1 MLCFEEYVEQTRHVK
16 ETDDLARLYNRIITA
31 EGYENCVFT
40 SVRGQRVGHMAWFKL
55 PEGYY
60 DAYFDKRWDRI
71 DPVLACTMRAMR
83 PFYWDDVTE
92 KSRLSKAQLDFM
104 GQCKELKVHSGLV
117 FPFHGPGDRLDV
129 MSISRRIPDPPNIE
143 RTALLHAISVQTWNR
158 FLELSREQIFLDQ
171 QVVELT
177 PRELEILRWCKVGKT
192 RTEIGE
198 ILSISMRTVAFH
210 LENIMNKLGATNQI
224 TAVVIA
230 IQRGLLDL

>member
-1 MLCFEEYVEQTRHVK
+1 MLRFEEYVERTRHVK
-16 ETDDLARLYNRIITA
+16 ETDELARLYNRIITA

-40 SVRGQRVGHMAWFKL
+40 SVRGQRVGHMAWFEL
-55 PEGYY
+55 PQGYY

-92 KSRLSKAQLDFM
+92 KSRLSKTQLDFM

-129 MSISRRIPDPPNIE
+129 MSISRRIPDAPNLE

-158 FLELSREQIFLDQ
+158 FLELSREQIFQDQ
-171 QVVELT
+171 HVVELT
-177 PRELEILRWCKVGKT
+177 PRELEILRWCKAGKT

>member
-1 MLCFEEYVEQTRHVK
+1 MLRFEEYVERTRHVK
-16 ETDDLARLYNRIITA
+16 ETDELARLYNRIITA

-40 SVRGQRVGHMAWFKL
+40 SVRGQRVGHMAWFEL
-55 PEGYY
+55 PQGYY

-83 PFYWDDVTE
+83 PFYWDDLTE
-92 KSRLSKAQLDFM
+92 KSRLSKTQLDFM

-129 MSISRRIPDPPNIE
+129 MSISRRIPDAPNLE

-158 FLELSREQIFLDQ
+158 FLELSREQIFQDQ
-171 QVVELT
+171 HVVELT
-177 PRELEILRWCKVGKT
+177 PRELEILRWCKAGKT